1 MKKSYIKKALCGK
14 TQMPSSR
21 TPSPMSSVGS
31 STRSPSPRS
40 QQTSPSAHKSREQR
54 NQQLDITA
62 KNVEAPLEYKF
73 HEGNV

>member
-40 QQTSPSAHKSREQR
+40 QQTSPSAHKNREQR

-62 KNVEAPLEYKF
+62 KNVEAALENKF

>member
-40 QQTSPSAHKSREQR
+40 QQTSPSAHKSGEWR